1 MSNSLAT
8 GAALAAIALLLFGCG
23 GGHDNN
29 VGTGGTPA
37 AGAPK
42 VSVQDLSSGSY
53 TVSVGDANAPTVGK
67 YYAGDDGS
75 RLLLLAKVD
84 DRLGTLYRRD
94 AGASSWVAVPASSS
108 DVQLTLLRSD
118 AMVAQP
124 ADPAALA
131 GNYVAALADGSAARF
146 AVAASGAISAG
157 ATACKLTGQLAAG
170 KLPSTLKLTL
180 AASAACTG
188 VPATGSG
195 VLVIDGDY
203 APARFRLVAD
213 NGTQAADLWAYR
225 E

>member
-29 VGTGGTPA
+29 GSSGTPPA
-37 AGAPK
+37 ATPK
-42 VSVQDLSSGSY
+42 VSVQDLPTGSY
-53 TVSVGDANAPTVGK
+53 TVSVGDANVPTVGK

-75 RLLLLAKVD
+75 RLLLLAKAD

-94 AGASSWVAVPASSS
+94 PGASSWVAVPAAAS

-118 AMVAQP
+118 AMVTQP
-124 ADPAALA
+124 ADPVVLA

-146 AVAASGAISAG
+146 TVAASGAITAG
-157 ATACKLTGQLAAG
+157 ASACKLTGPLAAG

-180 AASAACTG
+180 NASAACTG
-188 VPATGSG
+188 LPATSSG
-195 VLVIDGDY
+195 VLVVDGDY

-213 NGTQAADLWAYR
+213 NGTQAQDLWAYR